1 MSKTMCPGQ
10 DTAFWRPGDV
20 YDIPCSA
27 CGNEVEFFK
36 DDASRRCTKCGQLM
50 RNPKLNL
57 GCAQWC
63 EHAKECLGYDPKEVM
78 DQAEGGDSSLIDKL
92 IAELKQLSGG
102 DEQTVSRSLEVM
114 EKAKTLL
121 SNEEGS
127 PRVILTAALLEALGA
142 GSAREAMRQVG
153 LDDDTRDR
161 VLDLLTGNGSTES
174 REEAVLHDARLL
186 AAGDYGAAWRTRSG
200 GILAQANQ
208 GG

>member
-20 YDIPCSA
+20 YEIPCSA

-63 EHAKECLGYDPKEVM
+63 EHAKECLGYDPKDVM
-78 DQAEGGDSSLIDKL
+78 SQAEGGDSSLIDRL
-92 IAELKQLSGG
+92 IAELKRLSGG
-102 DEQTVSRSLEVM
+102 DEGLLSRSLMVM

-121 SNEEGS
+121 SNEPGS
-127 PRVILTAALLEALGA
+127 PRVILTAALLGQLGA
-142 GSAREAMRQVG
+142 PEAGQVMKKVG
-153 LDDDTRDR
+153 LDNDTRDR
-161 VLDLLTGNGSTES
+161 VLSLLEGDEGQQSQEA
-174 REEAVLHDARLL
+174 AVLQDARLL
-186 AAGDYGAAWRTRSG
+186 ASGELGASWRTKSG
-200 GILAQANQ
+200 EILAQA
-208 GG
+208 G

>member
-27 CGNEVEFFK
+27 CGNQVEFFK

-63 EHAKECLGYDPKEVM
+63 EHAKECLGYDPKDIM

-92 IAELKQLSGG
+92 IAELKRGSGG
-102 DEQTVSRSLEVM
+102 DEALVSRSLTVM

-121 SNEEGS
+121 SNEQGS
-127 PRVILTAALLEALGA
+127 PRMILTAALLGELGA
-142 GSAREAMRQVG
+142 EAAKQAMKEVG
-153 LDDDTRDR
+153 LDEDTRGR
-161 VLDLLTGNGSTES
+161 VLDLLTGES
-174 REEAVLHDARLL
+174 ADQGQEAAVLHDARLL
-186 AAGDYGAAWRTRSG
+186 AAGEKAAAWRTPSAK
-200 GILAQANQ
+200 ILAQA
-208 GG
+208 G